1 MKEATLLKAM
11 KEIKVEL
18 SESQEYYWISAMDLI
33 FDLLGLY
40 FSLLYR
46 TLTFSNPNNDGES
59 YRFLLTF
66 LYFMYAVICLQDP
79 KCCLF

>member
-1 MKEATLLKAM
+1 
-11 KEIKVEL
+11 
-18 SESQEYYWISAMDLI
+18 MDLI
-33 FDLLGLY
+33 FDLRGLY
-40 FSLLYR
+40 FSLHYR

-79 KCCLF
+79 KFCLFYISELNVNLASKQCLNTED